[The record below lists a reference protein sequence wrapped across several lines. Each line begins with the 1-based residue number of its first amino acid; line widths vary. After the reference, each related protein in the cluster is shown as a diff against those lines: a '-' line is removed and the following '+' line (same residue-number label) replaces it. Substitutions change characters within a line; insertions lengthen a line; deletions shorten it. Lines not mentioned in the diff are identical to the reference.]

1 MTHEFSQ
8 VPKEFGPGLVECPPQ
23 SNFNLFEMQIKPEL
37 RCAIEDSG
45 EDVDMEYMM
54 EMSFECD
61 NGSDAVCVYFKVFF
75 VGYHSLLKFVDS
87 LLFTCN
93 SQNFYLIST

>member
-1 MTHEFSQ
+1 MTHDFSQ
-8 VPKEFGPGLVECPPQ
+8 VPKEFGPGLVDCQPQ

-61 NGSDAVCVYFKVFF
+61 NGNDAVCVYFTLV
-75 VGYHSLLKFVDS
+75 HLLVILSKN
-87 LLFTCN
+87 LFTRSLCTCK
-93 SQNFYLIST
+93 SHKFI